1 MRRLIITALFFE
13 IGVVLLVVPWM
24 PYWQQNYFIDA
35 RPFVEPVLTN
45 NFVKGA
51 ISGLG
56 LVNLVAGLF
65 ELASLFMAN
74 RSDQDEE
81 FPAAERNQRQR
92 APHADIQPRDVSARG
107 VPPALTEDR
116 H

>member
-1 MRRLIITALFFE
+1 VRRLIITALFFE

-24 PYWQQNYFIDA
+24 PYWQQNFFIDA

-81 FPAAERNQRQR
+81 LPVAERSQR
-92 APHADIQPRDVSARG
+92 HAAQHPGIAPRDVSARG

>member
-1 MRRLIITALFFE
+1 LIITALFFE

-45 NFVKGA
+45 HFVKGA

-74 RSDQDEE
+74 RSNQSEE
-81 FPAAERNQRQR
+81 YPAGGRNQRQP
-92 APHADIQPRDVSARG
+92 AQHADIQARDVSARG
-107 VPPALTEDR
+107 VPPALSEDR

>member
-45 NFVKGA
+45 HFVKGA

-74 RSDQDEE
+74 RSDRREE
-81 FPAAERNQRQR
+81 FPATGRNQRQP
-92 APHADIQPRDVSARG
+92 AQQADIQTRDVSARG
-107 VPPALTEDR
+107 VPPTLSEDR

>member
-1 MRRLIITALFFE
+1 MRRLVITALFFE

-35 RPFVEPVLTN
+35 RPLVEPLLTN

-65 ELASLFMAN
+65 ELASLFMAD
-74 RSDQDEE
+74 RSDPDDE
-81 FPAAERNQRQR
+81 FSPAARSPRQ
-92 APHADIQPRDVSARG
+92 PSSQADIQPRDVSPRG
-107 VPPALTEDR
+107 VPPALSEDR
-116 H
+116 N

>member
-1 MRRLIITALFFE
+1 VRRLIVTALFFE

-35 RPFVEPVLTN
+35 RPFVEPLLTN
-45 NFVKGA
+45 GFVKGA

-65 ELASLFMAN
+65 ELASMFMAN
-74 RSDQDEE
+74 RTEPDEE
-81 FPAAERNQRQR
+81 FPATERSQRQL
-92 APHADIQPRDVSARG
+92 APHADLPPREVSPRG
-107 VPPALTEDR
+107 VPPALSEDR

>member
-35 RPFVEPVLTN
+35 RPYAEAILTN
-45 NFVKGA
+45 DFVKGA

-56 LVNLVAGLF
+56 LVNLFAGLA
-65 ELASLFMAN
+65 ELASLFLSEDRPEREESLQPSAAR
-74 RSDQDEE
+74 RSQASVVESSV
-81 FPAAERNQRQR
+81 
-92 APHADIQPRDVSARG
+92 HDVSSHVVR
-107 VPPALTEDR
+107 PPLTEDR
-116 H
+116 P

>member
-1 MRRLIITALFFE
+1 MRRLIVTALFFE

-35 RPFVEPVLTN
+35 RPFVESVLTN
-45 NFVKGA
+45 DFVKGA

-65 ELASLFMAN
+65 ELASLFTAN
-74 RSDQDEE
+74 RQDQDEE
-81 FPAAERNQRQR
+81 FPAAERNPRQR
-92 APHADIQPRDVSARG
+92 APHADLPPRDVSARG

>member
-35 RPFVEPVLTN
+35 RPWVEPLLTN
-45 NFVKGA
+45 DFVKGA

-74 RSDQDEE
+74 RDPDEE
-81 FPAAERNQRQR
+81 FSAAERNQRQP
-92 APHADIQPRDVSARG
+92 APHADIPSRDVSPRG

>member
-35 RPFVEPVLTN
+35 RPLVEPVLTN
-45 NFVKGA
+45 DFVKGA

-74 RSDQDEE
+74 RTDPDEE
-81 FPAAERNQRQR
+81 FSPVERNQRQT
-92 APHADIQPRDVSARG
+92 APHTDIPSRDVSARG